1 MLFTFLSFPGGSD
14 GKASAYNAGDPSLIS
29 GWGRSPGEGNGTP
42 VFLPGKSHGWR
53 NLVGYSPWG
62 RKELDRT
69 ERLHTHIY
77 ISTPFSTV
85 EGSTVIF
92 KCLPGE
98 PFAYIHRLS
107 TQWIHRYRLCWVA
120 VEEYIHMSKEPP

>member
-1 MLFTFLSFPGGSD
+1 MVFVALGAAAYFYCQLRDTTQITNLF
-14 GKASAYNAGDPSLIS
+14 A
-29 GWGRSPGEGNGTP
+29 
-42 VFLPGKSHGWR
+42 
-53 NLVGYSPWG
+53 
-62 RKELDRT
+62 
-69 ERLHTHIY
+69 IY

-98 PFAYIHRLS
+98 PFAYIHQLS
-107 TQWIHRYRLCWVA
+107 TQWIHRYGLRWVA